1 MPELDPP
8 SQPDDGGDARADE
21 RDLTPDELRTVAQEV
36 SSLYPPPRLGTELV
50 LLEVNPHRAHAYWN
64 VDVEDFQAAARET
77 GIDGPPMILR
87 VYDVTGVDPDPQQAH
102 SYFDLQVQG
111 LQGHWYVDLWKDG
124 RSYAAELGL
133 RRPSGGLVPLARSNA
148 VSTPPASESAL
159 YDTTALD
166 VARAHAEELHA
177 AVEADQPAPPP
188 APTPAAAPLMQPSVE
203 SRAFPVADVPDAQ
216 PAERVEAL
224 FAHAGPSAGQP
235 GPHPMP
241 SAAPVAPSVP
251 DAPRHDWPSAEEL
264 SRHVPD
270 TSGTAPEL
278 PPAPALSAEAG
289 PAPGPT
295 PSESASAPAAP
306 PAPPASLPLEHYVSL
321 SSFENGRAQVAL
333 EVNVELHIYGRAKPG
348 TRVSF
353 YGQPVALQ
361 PDGSFSIRK
370 PLPHGAV
377 VFPLLAV
384 DPPTQG

>member
-1 MPELDPP
+1 MAEPTSAPEPTPP
-8 SQPDDGGDARADE
+8 ERPEGAKPGDAFS
-21 RDLTPDELRTVAQEV
+21 PDELRAITQEV

-64 VDVEDFQAAARET
+64 VDVEDYRAAARET
-77 GIDGPPMILR
+77 GLDSPPMILR
-87 VYDVTGVDPDPQQAH
+87 LYDVTGVAHDAQQAH

-124 RSYAAELGL
+124 RCHIAELGL

-166 VARAHAEELHA
+166 VARAHAANLRMA
-177 AVEADQPAPPP
+177 DDVVESDAPPARDADEPAPVGVAIQ
-188 APTPAAAPLMQPSVE
+188 APVE
-203 SRAFPVADVPDAQ
+203 SRALPPAD
-216 PAERVEAL
+216 
-224 FAHAGPSAGQP
+224 PSAP
-235 GPHPMP
+235 PLPEAPH
-241 SAAPVAPSVP
+241 
-251 DAPRHDWPSAEEL
+251 HDWPSAEEL
-264 SRHVPD
+264 ARHVPD
-270 TSGTAPEL
+270 TSGAVPEL
-278 PPAPALSAEAG
+278 PPAPAPSAESEPAPAQPAPA
-289 PAPGPT
+289 PAPGQT
-295 PSESASAPAAP
+295 PP

-348 TRVSF
+348 TQVSF

-384 DPPTQG
+384 EPPPAQS

>member
-1 MPELDPP
+1 MAEPTSSPEPTPP
-8 SQPDDGGDARADE
+8 ERPEGAKPGDAFS
-21 RDLTPDELRTVAQEV
+21 PDELRAITQEV

-77 GIDGPPMILR
+77 GLDGPPMILR
-87 VYDVTGVDPDPQQAH
+87 LYDVTGVAHDAQQAH

-124 RSYAAELGL
+124 RCYVAELGL

-166 VARAHAEELHA
+166 VAGAHAANLRMADE
-177 AVEADQPAPPP
+177 AVEPDAPP
-188 APTPAAAPLMQPSVE
+188 APAAEEPAPVGVAIQAPVE
-203 SRAFPVADVPDAQ
+203 SRAVPPADAP
-216 PAERVEAL
+216 RL
-224 FAHAGPSAGQP
+224 
-235 GPHPMP
+235 HPMP
-241 SAAPVAPSVP
+241 PADPTAPVAPE
-251 DAPRHDWPSAEEL
+251 APYHDWPSAEEL

-270 TSGTAPEL
+270 TSGAAPEL
-278 PPAPALSAEAG
+278 PPAPAPSAEAG
-289 PAPGPT
+289 PAPAQPAPEPDRT
-295 PSESASAPAAP
+295 PP

-348 TRVSF
+348 TQVSF

-377 VFPLLAV
+377 VLPLLAV
-384 DPPTQG
+384 EPPPAQS